1 MMLATVNIFFINIC
15 IIFLVSTFAF
25 YLLRDRLP
33 IQPDSMISTR
43 LYFGFA
49 NGITGI
55 LLMHHAIDLNG
66 ALIDLR
72 LLPLALS
79 ALFGGNISITVTGL
93 MLLIYRFLI
102 DNGDSINALLSSVMT
117 LLGFLMLSF
126 ICRRFITRQGYFFA
140 AIVTVGSLLV
150 LWRLITSNS
159 PVDAWR
165 TIYIPYFVLT
175 IGGAVLFY
183 RLSLL
188 LQQHFVL
195 YSYQSYLASTD
206 QLTRLANRHVILE
219 KVTTLEKNR
228 ASWGVIL
235 FDLDHFKS
243 VNDTH
248 GHAVGDAVLRH
259 FSIVLNERCPAPI
272 TVGRYGGE
280 EFIVIIPDC
289 DLYEPIHLAETIVAA
304 VQQTPFVMQDHA
316 VSITVSAGIAYAHHQ
331 PAETVFKQ
339 ADAALYEAKTQGR
352 NQYRLYQS

>member
-1 MMLATVNIFFINIC
+1 
-15 IIFLVSTFAF
+15 
-25 YLLRDRLP
+25 
-33 IQPDSMISTR
+33 
-43 LYFGFA
+43 
-49 NGITGI
+49 
-55 LLMHHAIDLNG
+55 
-66 ALIDLR
+66 
-72 LLPLALS
+72 
-79 ALFGGNISITVTGL
+79 
-93 MLLIYRFLI
+93 
-102 DNGDSINALLSSVMT
+102 T

-126 ICRRFITRQGYFFA
+126 IWRRFITRQGYFFT

-165 TIYIPYFVLT
+165 TIYIPYFILT

-248 GHAVGDAVLRH
+248 GHAGGDAVLRH
-259 FSIVLNERCPAPI
+259 FSIVLNERCPAPV

>member
-1 MMLATVNIFFINIC
+1 MMLTTVNIFFVNIC
-15 IIFLVSTFAF
+15 IIFLVSTFTF

-33 IQPDSMISTR
+33 IHPDSMMSTR
-43 LYFGFA
+43 LYFGLA
-49 NGITGI
+49 NGVTGI

-79 ALFGGNISITVTGL
+79 ALFGGNVSIAVTGT
-93 MLLIYRFLI
+93 MLLFYRFLI
-102 DNGDSINALLSSVMT
+102 HDGASLNVLLSSVIT
-117 LLGFLMLSF
+117 LLGFLILSF
-126 ICRRFITRQGYFFA
+126 ICRRFITRQGYFFS

-150 LWRLITSNS
+150 LWRLIISNS
-159 PVDAWR
+159 PVDAWE
-165 TIYIPYFVLT
+165 TIYIPYFILT
-175 IGGAVLFY
+175 IGGAILFY
-183 RLSLL
+183 RLSSL

-219 KVTTLEKNR
+219 KVTTLEKSN
-228 ASWGVIL
+228 ASWSVIL
-235 FDLDHFKS
+235 FDLDHFKT

-248 GHAVGDAVLRH
+248 GHAIGDAVLRH
-259 FSIVLNERCPAPI
+259 FSIILNEYCPVPV

-280 EFIVIIPDC
+280 EFIIIIPDSEQ
-289 DLYEPIHLAETIVAA
+289 YSPVIIAETIVTA

-331 PAETVFKQ
+331 PAEMVFKQ